1 VRRAAD
7 SANDLQKLP
16 KRYSSGQR
24 VLLTLW
30 REISNTLKTLVL
42 DCGRFAINAGADG
55 CDLLSSFL
63 EVSELL
69 RIRSFASSAVAKEV
83 CWFFNR
89 QPVARGAVVQAGLAW
104 GNKASLSGGAQPV
117 HRTAKATPSKVRRR

>member
-1 VRRAAD
+1 MVQSGADVAGFARQRPMLDGSRAALTTSIARSKQTLCQSSSQATLRNRFGAKLNCSQVRRAAD

-16 KRYSSGQR
+16 KCHSSGQR

-42 DCGRFAINAGADG
+42 DWERFAINAGADG

-63 EVSELL
+63 
-69 RIRSFASSAVAKEV
+69 
-83 CWFFNR
+83 
-89 QPVARGAVVQAGLAW
+89 
-104 GNKASLSGGAQPV
+104 
-117 HRTAKATPSKVRRR
+117 VR